1 MRFDTPEN
9 KCKMTKLTIKSGK
22 GKLRLRKSKTLVGL
36 KAKDPEQVESSD
48 YVAEKVFEHMGG
60 FKVVS
65 LQASEEDLD
74 TQLDEVRKKDE
85 ILVGSHI
92 YYAEGTDKPIIPTG
106 ELFIEFQDETS
117 EEEQQLVLD
126 EFYLEMVERRSGNLM
141 IARVTEKSPNPL
153 KVAQFLEKI
162 SLVKLVEPDIDT
174 PLDEYAFQAP
184 TDNLLAH
191 QWHLRNTGRIVDS
204 NYPTKW
210 GADAKVVDA
219 WARMGN
225 MGSSDIVIAVVDNGF
240 DLSHPDLSGK
250 VHKPYDFWTR
260 SSRLYTGDPRFAHGT
275 PCASLALAAS
285 NGAGMVGVAPNAR
298 FMPVSGTSFSWRATE
313 DIFDYC
319 MKNGADIIS
328 CSWGTIDPAHSL
340 NSLKEQ
346 AITRAAKQGRN
357 GKGCIILFAVGN
369 DDKDY
374 VSYYAAHPDV
384 IAVAACTSKDQHARY
399 SNRGRQVTVCAPSNG
414 DWPLIAARAWWDQG
428 DPRMHGI
435 SRFWA
440 DGRARGDRY
449 MHFGGT
455 SGATPIVAGIC
466 GLMLSVNP
474 DLTAR
479 EVKQIL
485 KETADKIG
493 SPRDY
498 IDGHSV
504 LYGYGRVN
512 ADKAVAEALRRR
524 SQGSQAPPPVT
535 TVSSEPASPP
545 PSGFFKVEATEDK
558 PKGWGVQIGAFSDY
572 NNVLALSE
580 RIKRLFGVN
589 ILISPAV
596 SAGKTIYKVIAGSF
610 DHSPEAISLQ
620 EKMQKSGI
628 NGFVRN
634 LEDVA

>member
-1 MRFDTPEN
+1 
-9 KCKMTKLTIKSGK
+9 MTKLTIKSGK

-36 KAKDPEQVESSD
+36 KAKDPEQVENSD
-48 YVAEKVFEHMGG
+48 YVGEKVFEHMGG

-162 SLVKLVEPDIDT
+162 SLIKLVEPDIDT
-174 PLDEYAFQAP
+174 PLDEYAFRAP

-219 WARMGN
+219 WSRMGN
-225 MGSSDIVIAVVDNGF
+225 MGSSDTVIAVVDNGF

-250 VHKPYDFWTR
+250 VYKPYDFWTR

-313 DIFDYC
+313 DIFNYC
-319 MKNGADIIS
+319 VKNGADIIS
-328 CSWGTIDPAHSL
+328 CSWGTIDPAQSL

-440 DGRARGDRY
+440 DGRVRGDRY

-466 GLMLSVNP
+466 ALMLSVNP
-474 DLTAR
+474 DLSAR

-485 KETADKIG
+485 KDTADKIG
-493 SPRDY
+493 NPRDY

-524 SQGSQAPPPVT
+524 SQGSQPPPST

-589 ILISPAV
+589 ILVSPVV

-610 DHSPEAISLQ
+610 EHSPEAISLQ